1 MPPKL
6 AQWLLR
12 WTLPEGAAGD
22 TILGDLLEE
31 FRERTIDGR
40 NAALWYWLEAVSVSL
55 RYRGRD
61 RRRARRH
68 ARSTMRF
75 SGVWQSILSD
85 IRYAGRTLR
94 TSPVFVA
101 VAVLSIALGVGANT
115 AIFTLVD
122 QVLLRQLPVTRPHE
136 LVLVT
141 VRGTQ
146 YGSAWGDGNEL
157 SYPMYEDLRG
167 HNEVFTG
174 LFCRFGI
181 ALSLNAGDRI
191 ERVASELVSGTYFPT
206 LGVTAARGRVI
217 EPGDDTAASPE
228 PIVVLSHAY
237 WSSRFAADPA
247 VVGRTLLVNNNRL
260 TVIGVAPPAFH
271 GTNLGNATQVFV
283 ALRLAPSVVGGPLTT
298 ALENRRMRWLNVF
311 GRLRPGLTPT
321 QAQAA
326 LQPFYSSRLAFEER
340 EPAFARA
347 SATVRSK
354 FLQGTLAVRPAGEGK
369 SDLRRQLS
377 TPLWA
382 LMGIV
387 GMVLLIAC
395 ANVASLLLARA
406 TSRQREMAIRLAI
419 GASRRRIVQQL
430 LIESV
435 LLALIGGA
443 AGLAFAGWGSRLL
456 LGFFVSADRILTV
469 STAPDG
475 RVLAFTLAVS
485 AITGV
490 LFGLAPAWQSAAPA
504 ISPTLQSEAPSVGGG
519 RSRLRRV
526 LVVSQV
532 ALSLVLLIG
541 AGLFVRTLHNL
552 VTADA
557 GFDTAHILSFTV
569 DPGENGYDGMRAKQ
583 FMKSMVARLQAS
595 PGAVA
600 AGVATQGVLEG
611 GSWNM
616 AMTIEG
622 RPADSGQRRLTL
634 NNMIS
639 PGYFNAMGMHLASGR
654 AFDDRDQRMTTA
666 RHGNDA
672 FRENDAFRVAIA
684 NEAFVKQYLEGERA
698 VGRRVGFGNDPGTP
712 TPIVIVGVVSDAKY
726 TSVRDAIR
734 PQLFFPILESSDAR
748 NLVVYLRTSADPAA
762 MVGTARAVIHD
773 IDPILPL
780 HDVHTLEQKLDQSLA
795 NERLLA
801 SLSAIFGLLATLL
814 AMVGLYGVVAYMVT
828 KRTREIGIRM
838 AIGAR
843 ARDVLWLILRDVVWI
858 VAAGIALALPLA
870 WVSTRLV
877 QGQLYGVTPIDPAAI
892 AAAVGVLLIVAAI
905 AGLIPARRAAR
916 MNPTA
921 ALRHD

>member
-1 MPPKL
+1 
-6 AQWLLR
+6 
-12 WTLPEGAAGD
+12 
-22 TILGDLLEE
+22 
-31 FRERTIDGR
+31 
-40 NAALWYWLEAVSVSL
+40 
-55 RYRGRD
+55 
-61 RRRARRH
+61 
-68 ARSTMRF
+68 MRF
-75 SGVWQSILSD
+75 SGIWQSILSD

-94 TSPVFVA
+94 KSPAFVG

-115 AIFTLVD
+115 AVFTLVD
-122 QVLLRQLPVTRPHE
+122 QVLLQQLPVSRPHE

-146 YGSAWGDGNEL
+146 YGSGWGDGNEL
-157 SYPMYEDLRG
+157 SYPMYEDLNG
-167 HNEVFTG
+167 HNAVFSG
-174 LFCRFGI
+174 MFCRFAI
-181 ALSLNAGDRI
+181 ALSLNGDGRT
-191 ERVASELVSGTYFPT
+191 ERVAGELVSGTYFST
-206 LGVTAARGRVI
+206 LGVTAARGRLI
-217 EPGDDTAASPE
+217 ERGDDTAANLE
-228 PIVVLSHAY
+228 PVVVLSHAY
-237 WSSRFAADPA
+237 WTSRFAADPGI
-247 VVGRTLLVNNNRL
+247 VGRTLLVNNNRL
-260 TVIGVAPPAFH
+260 TVIGIAQPAFQ

-283 ALRLAPSVVGGPLTT
+283 PIRLAPSVIGGPLTN

-311 GRLRPGLTPT
+311 GRLRPGRTPA

-326 LQPFYSSRLAFEER
+326 LQPFYSSRLAYEER

-354 FLQGTLAVRPAGEGK
+354 FLQGTLAVNPASEGK

-377 TPLWA
+377 NPLWA

-395 ANVASLLLARA
+395 ANVANLLLARA
-406 TSRQREMAIRLAI
+406 TTREREVAIRLAI

-443 AGLAFAGWGSRLL
+443 AGLVFAGWGSRLL

-469 STAPDG
+469 STSPDG
-475 RVLAFTLAVS
+475 RVLVFTLAVS
-485 AITGV
+485 AVTGV

-504 ISPTLQSEAPSVGGG
+504 ISPTLQSEAPSAGGG
-519 RSRLRRV
+519 RSRLRRL

-541 AGLFVRTLHNL
+541 AGLFIRTLHNL

-569 DPGENGYDGMRAKQ
+569 DPGENGYNGVRTKQ
-583 FMKSMVARLQAS
+583 FMKSMAERLQAS
-595 PGAVA
+595 PGVIA
-600 AGVATQGVLEG
+600 AGVASHGLLEG
-611 GSWNM
+611 GSWNS
-616 AMTIEG
+616 AITIEG
-622 RPADSGQRRLTL
+622 RPLDSGRPRLTL

-639 PGYFNAMGMHLASGR
+639 PGYFNAMSMRLVSGR
-654 AFDDRDQRMTTA
+654 AFDDRDERITPA
-666 RHGNDA
+666 PLGNS
-672 FRENDAFRVAIA
+672 AFRVAIA
-684 NEAFVKQYLEGERA
+684 NEAFVKQYLEGETA
-698 VGRRVGFGNDPGTP
+698 VGRRVGFGNDPSTP
-712 TPIVIVGVVSDAKY
+712 TPMEIVGVVSDAKY
-726 TSVRDAIR
+726 TSVRDEIQ
-734 PQLFFPILESSDAR
+734 PQLFFPILESDEPR

-762 MVGTARAVIHD
+762 MVGTARGVVHD
-773 IDPILPL
+773 IDSGLPL

-838 AIGAR
+838 AIGAL

-858 VAAGIALALPLA
+858 VAAGVGLALPLA
-870 WVSTRLV
+870 WASTRLV

-892 AAAVGVLLIVAAI
+892 AAALCVLLIVATI
-905 AGLIPARRAAR
+905 AGLIPASRAAR
-916 MNPTA
+916 MNPTT

>member
-1 MPPKL
+1 MSPRTPPRL
-6 AQWLLR
+6 ARWLLR
-12 WTLPEGAAGD
+12 MTLPEGAAGK

-31 FRERTIDGR
+31 FRERSTDGR
-40 NAALWYWLEAVSVSL
+40 GSVLWYCREALSVSL

-61 RRRARRH
+61 RRRARRD

-75 SGVWQSILSD
+75 SGFWQSILSD

-94 TSPVFVA
+94 QSPAFVA
-101 VAVLSIALGVGANT
+101 VAVLSIAMGVGANT

-122 QVLLRQLPVTRPHE
+122 QVLLRQLPVARPHE

-146 YGSAWGDGNEL
+146 YGSGWGDGNEL

-167 HNEVFTG
+167 HNEAFSG
-174 LFCRFGI
+174 MFCRFGI
-181 ALSLNAGDRI
+181 ALSLSADDRT

-206 LGVTAARGRVI
+206 LGVTAVRGRLI
-217 EPGDDTAASPE
+217 EPDDDTAANPQ
-228 PIVVLSHAY
+228 PVVVLSHAY
-237 WSSRFAADPA
+237 WTSRFAADPA

-260 TVIGVAPPAFH
+260 TVVGVAQPAFH

-283 ALRLAPSVVGGPLTT
+283 PIRLAPPVIGGPLTT
-298 ALENRRMRWLNVF
+298 ALEDRRMRWLNVF

-321 QAQAA
+321 QAQAS
-326 LQPFYSSRLAFEER
+326 LQPFYSSRLAYEER

-347 SATVRSK
+347 SAAVRSK

-369 SDLRRQLS
+369 SDLRRQLA

-395 ANVASLLLARA
+395 ANVANLLLARA
-406 TSRQREMAIRLAI
+406 TTRRREVAIRLAI

-469 STAPDG
+469 STSPDG
-475 RVLAFTLAVS
+475 RVLVFTLAVS
-485 AITGV
+485 AVTGV

-504 ISPTLQSEAPSVGGG
+504 ISPALQSEAPSVGGG

-541 AGLFVRTLHNL
+541 AGLFIRTLHNL
-552 VTADA
+552 VTTDA

-569 DPGENGYDGMRAKQ
+569 DPGENGYDALRAKQ
-583 FMKSMVARLQAS
+583 FLKRMVERLQTS
-595 PGAVA
+595 PGVIA
-600 AGVATQGVLEG
+600 AGVATHGLLDG
-611 GSWNM
+611 GSWNT

-622 RPADSGQRRLTL
+622 RPDSGQRRLTL
-634 NNMIS
+634 NNMIT
-639 PGYFNAMGMHLASGR
+639 PGYFNAMSMRLVSGR
-654 AFDDRDQRMTTA
+654 AFDDRDERLTTA
-666 RHGNDA
+666 PRGN
-672 FRENDAFRVAIA
+672 NAFRVAIA
-684 NEAFVKQYLEGERA
+684 NEAFVKQYLEGESA
-698 VGRRVGFGNDPGTP
+698 IGRHVGFGNDPGTP
-712 TPIVIVGVVSDAKY
+712 TPIEIVGVVSDAKY
-726 TSVRDAIR
+726 TSVRDEIR
-734 PQLFFPILESSDAR
+734 PQLFFPLLEWADPR
-748 NLVVYLRTSADPAA
+748 NFVVFLRANAEPAA
-762 MVGTARAVIHD
+762 MVPTARAVIHD
-773 IDPILPL
+773 LDPMLPL
-780 HDVHTLEQKLDQSLA
+780 HDVHTLEQKLHQSLA

-828 KRTREIGIRM
+828 RRTREIGIRI
-838 AIGAR
+838 AIGAL
-843 ARDVLWLILRDVVWI
+843 ARDVAWLILRDVVWI
-858 VAAGIALALPLA
+858 VGAGIALALPLA
-870 WVSTRLV
+870 WASTRLV
-877 QGQLYGVTPIDPAAI
+877 QGQLYGVTPIDPTAI
-892 AAAVGVLLIVAAI
+892 TAAVCVLLIVATI

>member
-1 MPPKL
+1 VRLRTPPKL

-12 WTLPEGAAGD
+12 RTLPEGSAGD

-31 FRERTIDGR
+31 FRERTADGQ
-40 NAALWYWLEAVSVSL
+40 NAALWYWLEAVSVSV

-61 RRRARRH
+61 RRRARRL
-68 ARSTMRF
+68 ARSTMRI
-75 SGVWQSILSD
+75 SGFWQSILSD

-94 TSPVFVA
+94 QSPAFLA

-122 QVLLRQLPVTRPHE
+122 QVLLRQLPVTRPEE
-136 LVLVT
+136 LTLVT

-146 YGSAWGDGNEL
+146 YGSGWGDGNEL

-174 LFCRFGI
+174 MFCRFGI
-181 ALSLNAGDRI
+181 GLSLNADERI

-217 EPGDDTAASPE
+217 EPDDDTAGNPE
-228 PIVVLSHAY
+228 PVVVLSHAY
-237 WSSRFAADPA
+237 WISRFAADPA
-247 VVGRTLLVNNNRL
+247 VVGRTLRLSNNPF
-260 TVIGVAPPAFH
+260 TVIGVAQPAFH

-283 ALRLAPSVVGGPLTT
+283 PIRLAASVVGGPLTT
-298 ALENRRMRWLNVF
+298 ALEDRRMRWLNVF
-311 GRLRPGLTPT
+311 GRLRSGLTPT
-321 QAQAA
+321 QAQAG
-326 LQPFYSSRLAFEER
+326 LQPFYSSRLAVEER
-340 EPAFARA
+340 EPAFSRA
-347 SATVRSK
+347 PATVRSK
-354 FLQGTLAVRPAGEGK
+354 FLQGTIVVNPAGEGK
-369 SDLRRQLS
+369 SDLRRQLT

-395 ANVASLLLARA
+395 ANVANLLLARA
-406 TSRQREMAIRLAI
+406 TTRQREVAIRLAI

-443 AGLAFAGWGSRLL
+443 AGLVFAGWGSRLL
-456 LGFFVSADRILTV
+456 LGFFANPDRILTV
-469 STAPDG
+469 STSPDG

-504 ISPTLQSEAPSVGGG
+504 IAPTLQSEAPSVGGG

-541 AGLFVRTLHNL
+541 AGLFIRTLHNL
-552 VTADA
+552 ISADA
-557 GFDTAHILSFTV
+557 GFDTAHILSFIV
-569 DPGENGYDGMRAKQ
+569 DPGENGYDAARAKQ
-583 FMKSMVARLQAS
+583 FLKGMVERLQAS
-595 PGAVA
+595 PGVIA
-600 AGVATQGVLEG
+600 AGAATHGLLEG
-611 GSWNM
+611 GSWNTG
-616 AMTIEG
+616 MTIEG
-622 RPADSGQRRLTL
+622 RPLDSGQRRLTL
-634 NNMIS
+634 NNMIT
-639 PGYFNAMGMHLASGR
+639 PGYFNAMSMHLVSGR
-654 AFDDRDQRMTTA
+654 AFGSGDERMATA
-666 RHGNDA
+666 PRGTS
-672 FRENDAFRVAIA
+672 AFRVAIA
-684 NEAFVKQYLEGERA
+684 NEMFVKQYLDGEPA
-698 VGRRVGFGNDPGTP
+698 LGRHVGFGSDPGTP
-712 TPIVIVGVVSDAKY
+712 TPIEIVGIVSDAKY
-726 TSVRDAIR
+726 TSVRDEIQ
-734 PQLFFPILESSDAR
+734 PQLFFPILEWGDPR
-748 NLVVYLRTSADPAA
+748 NLIVFVRTHGDPAA
-762 MVGTARAVIHD
+762 MMPTARAVIHD
-773 IDPILPL
+773 LDPVLPL

-828 KRTREIGIRM
+828 RRTREIGIRM
-838 AIGAR
+838 AIGAV
-843 ARDVLWLILRDVVWI
+843 ARDVVWLILHDVVWI

-870 WVSTRLV
+870 WASTRLL

-892 AAAVGVLLIVAAI
+892 AAAVAVLLFVAAV

-916 MNPTA
+916 MNPTT

>member
-1 MPPKL
+1 MVS
-6 AQWLLR
+6 
-12 WTLPEGAAGD
+12 AA
-22 TILGDLLEE
+22 
-31 FRERTIDGR
+31 
-40 NAALWYWLEAVSVSL
+40 EA
-55 RYRGRD
+55 
-61 RRRARRH
+61 
-68 ARSTMRF
+68 
-75 SGVWQSILSD
+75 
-85 IRYAGRTLR
+85 
-94 TSPVFVA
+94 
-101 VAVLSIALGVGANT
+101 
-115 AIFTLVD
+115 
-122 QVLLRQLPVTRPHE
+122 HE

-157 SYPMYEDLRG
+157 SHPMYEDLRD
-167 HNEVFTG
+167 HNDVFTAM
-174 LFCRFGI
+174 FCRFGI
-181 ALSLNAGDRI
+181 ALSLNTDERI

-228 PIVVLSHAY
+228 PVVVLSHAY
-237 WSSRFAADPA
+237 WTSRFAADPA

-260 TVIGVAPPAFH
+260 TVVGVAQPAFH

-283 ALRLAPSVVGGPLTT
+283 PIRLAPSVVGGPLTT
-298 ALENRRMRWLNVF
+298 ALDNRRMRWLNVF
-311 GRLRPGLTPT
+311 GRLRPSLTAT

-326 LQPFYSSRLAFEER
+326 LQPFYSSRLADEER

-347 SATVRSK
+347 SATIRSK
-354 FLQGTLAVRPAGEGK
+354 FLQGTLVVRPAGEGK
-369 SDLRRQLS
+369 SDLRRQLA

-382 LMGIV
+382 LMSIV

-395 ANVASLLLARA
+395 ANVANLLLARA
-406 TSRQREMAIRLAI
+406 TTRQREIAIRLAI

-456 LGFFVSADRILTV
+456 LGFFADADRILTV
-469 STAPDG
+469 STSPDG

-485 AITGV
+485 AVTGV

-504 ISPTLQSEAPSVGGG
+504 ISPTLQSEAAGVGGG
-519 RSRLRRV
+519 RGRLRRL

-541 AGLFVRTLHNL
+541 AGLFIRTLHNL

-569 DPGENGYDGMRAKQ
+569 DPGENGYDAIRARQ
-583 FMKSMVARLQAS
+583 FVKSMVERLQAS
-595 PGAVA
+595 PGVIA
-600 AGVATQGVLEG
+600 AGAATHGLLEG
-611 GSWNM
+611 GSWNT
-616 AMTIEG
+616 AMTIAG

-634 NNMIS
+634 NNMIT
-639 PGYFNAMGMHLASGR
+639 PGYFNAMSMRLVSGR
-654 AFDDRDQRMTTA
+654 AFDDRDERTTT
-666 RHGNDA
+666 
-672 FRENDAFRVAIA
+672 DAFRVAIA
-684 NEAFVKQYLEGERA
+684 NEAFVKQYLEGESA
-698 VGRRVGFGNDPGTP
+698 IGRHVGFGNDPGTP
-712 TPIVIVGVVSDAKY
+712 TPIEIVGVVSDAKY
-726 TSVRDAIR
+726 TSVRDEIR
-734 PQLFFPILESSDAR
+734 PQLFFPIFESDPR
-748 NLVVYLRTSADPAA
+748 NFIMFLRTSAEPAA
-762 MVGTARAVIHD
+762 IVPTARAVVHD
-773 IDPILPL
+773 LDPILPL
-780 HDVHTLEQKLDQSLA
+780 HDVHTLEQKRNQSLA

-838 AIGAR
+838 AIGAL
-843 ARDVLWLILRDVVWI
+843 ARDVLWLILGDVVWI
-858 VAAGIALALPLA
+858 VAAGIALALPFA

-877 QGQLYGVTPIDPAAI
+877 QGQLYGVTPIDPTAI
-892 AAAVGVLLIVAAI
+892 AAAVSVLLIVATI

-916 MNPTA
+916 MNPTT
-921 ALRHD
+921 ALRHE

>member
-12 WTLPEGAAGD
+12 STLPAGAPGE

-31 FRERTIDGR
+31 FRDRATDR
-40 NAALWYWLEAVSVSL
+40 PSAAFWYWREALSLSL

-61 RRRARRH
+61 RRRARRD

-75 SGVWQSILSD
+75 SGICQSILSD
-85 IRYAGRTLR
+85 IRYASRTLR
-94 TSPVFVA
+94 QSPVFVA

-146 YGSAWGDGNEL
+146 YGGAWGDGNEL
-157 SYPMYEDLRG
+157 SYPMYEDLRW
-167 HNEVFTG
+167 HNEVFSG
-174 LFCRFGI
+174 MFCRFGI
-181 ALSLNAGDRI
+181 TLSLNADSRI
-191 ERVASELVSGTYFPT
+191 EHVASELVSGTYFQT
-206 LGVTAARGRVI
+206 LSVTAARGRMI
-217 EPGDDTAASPE
+217 EPADDTAAHPE
-228 PIVVLSHAY
+228 PVVVLSHAY
-237 WSSRFAADPA
+237 WTSRFAADPA
-247 VVGRTLLVNNNRL
+247 VIGRTLLVSNNRL
-260 TVIGVAPPAFH
+260 TIIGVARPAFH
-271 GTNLGNATQVFV
+271 GTNLGNATQIFV
-283 ALRLAPSVVGGPLTT
+283 PIRLAPVVMGGPLTT
-298 ALENRRMRWLNVF
+298 AIGDRRMRWLNVF
-311 GRLRPGLTPT
+311 GRLRPNITAAE
-321 QAQAA
+321 AQAS

-347 SATVRSK
+347 SADVRSK
-354 FLQGTLAVRPAGEGK
+354 FLQGTLAVTPAGEGK
-369 SDLRRQLS
+369 SDLRRQLA

-395 ANVASLLLARA
+395 ANVANLLLARA
-406 TSRQREMAIRLAI
+406 TTRQREVAIRLAI

-430 LIESV
+430 MIESV

-443 AGLAFAGWGSRLL
+443 AGLLFAGWGSRLL
-456 LGFFVSADRILTV
+456 LGFFADANRILTV
-469 STAPDG
+469 STSPDG
-475 RVLAFTLAVS
+475 RVLAFTLVVS
-485 AITGV
+485 AVTGV

-519 RSRLRRV
+519 RSRLRRA

-541 AGLFVRTLHNL
+541 AGLFVRTLYNL
-552 VTADA
+552 VSTDA

-569 DPGENGYDGMRAKQ
+569 DPSENGYDAIRSKQ
-583 FMKSMVARLQAS
+583 FMKSLIERLQAS
-595 PGAVA
+595 PGVIA
-600 AGVATQGVLEG
+600 AGVATHGLLEG
-611 GSWNM
+611 GSWNT

-622 RPADSGQRRLTL
+622 RPDSGQRRLTL
-634 NNMIS
+634 NNMIT
-639 PGYFNAMGMHLASGR
+639 PGYFNAMSMRLVSGR
-654 AFDDRDQRMTTA
+654 LFGSGDERMTAAPRGTS
-666 RHGNDA
+666 
-672 FRENDAFRVAIA
+672 AFRVAIA
-684 NEAFVKQYLEGERA
+684 NEAFVKQYLGGESA
-698 VGRRVGFGNDPGTP
+698 LGRHVGFGNDPGTP
-712 TPIVIVGVVSDAKY
+712 TPIEIVGVVSDAKY
-726 TSVRDAIR
+726 TSVRDEIR
-734 PQLFFPILESSDAR
+734 PQLFFPVLE
-748 NLVVYLRTSADPAA
+748 SADPRMLVVIMRTHAEPSA
-762 MVGTARAVIHD
+762 MVPAARAVIHD
-773 IDPILPL
+773 LDPILPL
-780 HDVHTLEQKLDQSLA
+780 QNVQPLEQTLDRSLA

-814 AMVGLYGVVAYMVT
+814 AMVGLYGVVAYTVT

-838 AIGAR
+838 AIGAL
-843 ARDVLWLILRDVVWI
+843 ARDIAWLVLRDVVWI

-870 WVSTRLV
+870 WASTRLV
-877 QGQLYGVTPIDPAAI
+877 QGQLYGVTPIDPTAI
-892 AAAVGVLLIVAAI
+892 AAAVSVLLIVATI

-916 MNPTA
+916 LNPTA

>member
-1 MPPKL
+1 VKPLTPPAL

-12 WTLPEGAAGD
+12 MTLPQGPAGT

-31 FRERTIDGR
+31 FRQRTGDGR
-40 NAALWYWLEAVSVSL
+40 SAAFWYWREALSVSV

-61 RRRARRH
+61 RRRAPRDS
-68 ARSTMRF
+68 RSTMRF
-75 SGVWQSILSD
+75 SAMWHSILSD

-94 TSPVFVA
+94 KSPAFAA

-115 AIFTLVD
+115 AVFTLVD
-122 QVLLRQLPVTRPHE
+122 QVLLRQLPVIRPHE

-141 VRGTQ
+141 VQGTQ
-146 YGSAWGDGNEL
+146 YGSGWGDGNEL
-157 SYPMYEDLRG
+157 SYPMYEDLRD

-174 LFCRFGI
+174 MLCRFAI
-181 ALSLNAGDRI
+181 LVSLSADDRA
-191 ERVASELVSGTYFPT
+191 ERVASELVSGSYFSA
-206 LGVTAARGRVI
+206 LGVAAARGRVI
-217 EPGDDTAASPE
+217 EPADDAAANPQ
-228 PIVVLSHAY
+228 PVVVLSHTY
-237 WSSRFAADPA
+237 WTSRFAADPA
-247 VVGRTLLVNNNRL
+247 VVGKTLLVNNNRL
-260 TVIGVAPPAFH
+260 TVIGVAQPAFH

-283 ALRLAPSVVGGPLTT
+283 PMRLAPAVVGGPLTT
-298 ALENRRMRWLNVF
+298 ALEDRRIRWLNVF
-311 GRLRPGLTPT
+311 GRLRPGLTPA
-321 QAQAA
+321 QAQAS

-347 SATVRSK
+347 SSTVRSE
-354 FLQGTLAVRPAGEGK
+354 FLRGAIVVQPAGEGK
-369 SDLRRQLS
+369 SDLRRQLA

-395 ANVASLLLARA
+395 ANVANLLLARA
-406 TSRQREMAIRLAI
+406 TTRQREVAIRLAI

-435 LLALIGGA
+435 LLALMGGA
-443 AGLAFAGWGSRLL
+443 AGLVFAGWGSRLL

-469 STAPDG
+469 STSPDG

-485 AITGV
+485 AVTGV
-490 LFGLAPAWQSAAPA
+490 LFGVAPAWQSAAPA
-504 ISPTLQSEAPSVGGG
+504 IAANLQSEAPSARGG

-552 VTADA
+552 VAADA

-569 DPGENGYDGMRAKQ
+569 DPGENGYNAVRAKQ
-583 FMKSMVARLQAS
+583 FIKSVVERLQAS
-595 PGAVA
+595 PGVIA
-600 AGVATQGVLEG
+600 AGVGTHGLLEG
-611 GSWNM
+611 GSWNT

-639 PGYFNAMGMHLASGR
+639 PGYFSAMSMRLVSGR
-654 AFDDRDQRMTTA
+654 GFDDRDERLTA
-666 RHGNDA
+666 PRGTS
-672 FRENDAFRVAIA
+672 AFRVAIA
-684 NEAFVKQYLEGERA
+684 NEAFVKQYLEGEPA
-698 VGRRVGFGNDPGTP
+698 VGRRVGFGTDPDTP
-712 TPIVIVGVVSDAKY
+712 TPIEIVGVVSDAKY
-726 TSVRDAIR
+726 TSVRDEIQ
-734 PQLFFPILESSDAR
+734 PQLFFPILEWGDPR
-748 NLVVYLRTSADPAA
+748 NLVVYLRTTADPAA

-773 IDPILPL
+773 IDPVLPL
-780 HDVHTLEQKLDQSLA
+780 HDVQTLDQKLDQSLA

-838 AIGAR
+838 AIGAL
-843 ARDVLWLILRDVVWI
+843 AHDVAWLILRDVVWI
-858 VAAGIALALPLA
+858 VGAGIALALPLA
-870 WVSTRLV
+870 WASTRLV
-877 QGQLYGVTPIDPAAI
+877 QGQLYGVTPIDPLAI
-892 AAAVGVLLIVAAI
+892 AAAVSVLLLVAAI

-916 MNPTA
+916 MNPIA
-921 ALRHD
+921 ALRQD

>member
-1 MPPKL
+1 MRPRTPPKL

-12 WTLPEGAAGD
+12 WTLPEGAAGE

-31 FRERTIDGR
+31 FRERTTDGR

-85 IRYAGRTLR
+85 VRYGGRTLR
-94 TSPVFVA
+94 KSPAFVA

-141 VRGTQ
+141 VGGTQ

-174 LFCRFGI
+174 MFSRFGI
-181 ALSLNAGDRI
+181 ALSLNADDRI
-191 ERVASELVSGTYFPT
+191 ERVAGELVSGTYFST

-217 EPGDDTAASPE
+217 EPSDDTAASPE
-228 PIVVLSHAY
+228 PVVVLSHAY
-237 WSSRFAADPA
+237 WNSRFAADPS

-260 TVIGVAPPAFH
+260 TVVGVAQPAFH

-283 ALRLAPSVVGGPLTT
+283 PIRLVPSVIGGPLTT

-311 GRLRPGLTPT
+311 GRLRPSLTTT

-326 LQPFYSSRLAFEER
+326 LQPFYSSRLADEAR
-340 EPAFARA
+340 EAAFARA
-347 SATVRSK
+347 SATIRSK
-354 FLQGTLAVRPAGEGK
+354 FLQGTLVVRPAAEGK
-369 SDLRRQLS
+369 SDLRRQLT

-382 LMGIV
+382 LMSIV

-395 ANVASLLLARA
+395 ANVANLLLARA
-406 TSRQREMAIRLAI
+406 TTRQREVAIRLAI

-443 AGLAFAGWGSRLL
+443 AGLAFAGWGARLL
-456 LGFFVSADRILTV
+456 LGFFANADRILTV
-469 STAPDG
+469 PTSPDG

-485 AITGV
+485 AVTGV
-490 LFGLAPAWQSAAPA
+490 LFGLAPARQSAAA
-504 ISPTLQSEAPSVGGG
+504 ALSPTLRSEAASVGGG
-519 RSRLRRV
+519 RGRLRRL

-541 AGLFVRTLHNL
+541 AGLFIRTLHNL

-569 DPGENGYDGMRAKQ
+569 DPGENGYDAIRAKQ
-583 FMKSMVARLQAS
+583 FVKSMIERLQAS
-595 PGAVA
+595 PGVIA
-600 AGVATQGVLEG
+600 AGAATHGLLEG
-611 GSWNM
+611 GSWNT

-634 NNMIS
+634 NNMITS
-639 PGYFNAMGMHLASGR
+639 GYFSAMGMRLVSGR
-654 AFDDRDQRMTTA
+654 AFDDRDD
-666 RHGNDA
+666 GSG
-672 FRENDAFRVAIA
+672 AFRVAIA
-684 NEAFVKQYLEGERA
+684 NAAFVKQYLEGESA
-698 VGRRVGFGNDPGTP
+698 IGRHVGFGNDPGTP
-712 TPIVIVGVVSDAKY
+712 TPIEIVGVVSDAKY
-726 TSVRDAIR
+726 TSVRDEIR
-734 PQLFFPILESSDAR
+734 PQLFFPIFESDPR
-748 NLVVYLRTSADPAA
+748 NFIMFVRTSAEPAA
-762 MVGTARAVIHD
+762 MVPTARAVVHD
-773 IDPILPL
+773 LDPILPL
-780 HDVHTLEQKLDQSLA
+780 HDVHSLAQKLDQSLA

-828 KRTREIGIRM
+828 TRTREIGIRM
-838 AIGAR
+838 AIGAL
-843 ARDVLWLILRDVVWI
+843 ARDVLWLILRDVVRI

-870 WVSTRLV
+870 WMSTRLV
-877 QGQLYGVTPIDPAAI
+877 QEQLYGVTPIDPTAI
-892 AAAVGVLLIVAAI
+892 AAAVSVLLIVASI

>member
-1 MPPKL
+1 MTPRTPPTL

-12 WTLPEGAAGD
+12 MTLPEGAAGT

-31 FRERTIDGR
+31 FRERTTDGR
-40 NAALWYWLEAVSVSL
+40 SAALWYWREALSVSL

-61 RRRARRH
+61 RRRARND

-75 SGVWQSILSD
+75 SGIWQSILSD
-85 IRYAGRTLR
+85 IRYASRTLR
-94 TSPVFVA
+94 QSPAFVA

-122 QVLLRQLPVTRPHE
+122 QVLLRQLPVARPHE

-146 YGSAWGDGNEL
+146 YGSAWGEGNEL
-157 SYPMYEDLRG
+157 SYPMYEDLRDR
-167 HNEVFTG
+167 NDVFTG
-174 LFCRFGI
+174 MFCRFGI
-181 ALSLNAGDRI
+181 ALSLSAADRT

-206 LGVTAARGRVI
+206 LGITAARGRVI
-217 EPGDDTAASPE
+217 APDDDTAANPQ

-237 WSSRFAADPA
+237 WTSRFAADPA
-247 VVGRTLLVNNNRL
+247 VVGRTLLANNNRL
-260 TVIGVAPPAFH
+260 TVIGVAQPAFH
-271 GTNLGNATQVFV
+271 GTNLGNATQVF
-283 ALRLAPSVVGGPLTT
+283 LPMRLAPSVIGGPLTT
-298 ALENRRMRWLNVF
+298 ALEDRRMRWLNVF
-311 GRLRPGLTPT
+311 GRLRPGLTAT
-321 QAQAA
+321 QAQAS
-326 LQPFYSSRLAFEER
+326 LQPFYSSRLAYEER

-354 FLQGTLAVRPAGEGK
+354 FLQGTLVVRPAGEGK
-369 SDLRRQLS
+369 SDLRRQLA

-395 ANVASLLLARA
+395 ANVANLLLARA
-406 TSRQREMAIRLAI
+406 TTRQREVAIRLAI

-435 LLALIGGA
+435 LLALVGGA

-456 LGFFVSADRILTV
+456 LGFFVNADRILTV
-469 STAPDG
+469 STSPDG
-475 RVLAFTLAVS
+475 RILAFTLAVS
-485 AITGV
+485 AVTGV
-490 LFGLAPAWQSAAPA
+490 LFGLAPAWQSAAPV
-504 ISPTLQSEAPSVGGG
+504 ISRTLQSEAASAGGG
-519 RSRLRRV
+519 RGRLRRA

-541 AGLFVRTLHNL
+541 AGLFIRTLHNL

-569 DPGENGYDGMRAKQ
+569 DPGENGYDAARAKQ
-583 FMKSMVARLQAS
+583 FVKSMVERLQSS
-595 PGAVA
+595 PGVVA
-600 AGVATQGVLEG
+600 AGAATHGLLEG
-611 GSWNM
+611 GSWNT

-634 NNMIS
+634 NNMIT
-639 PGYFNAMGMHLASGR
+639 PGYFNAMSMRLVSGR
-654 AFDDRDQRMTTA
+654 AFDDRDERLTA
-666 RHGNDA
+666 APRGN
-672 FRENDAFRVAIA
+672 NAFRVAIA
-684 NEAFVKQYLEGERA
+684 NEAFVKQYLEGESA
-698 VGRRVGFGNDPGTP
+698 IGRHVGFGNDPGTP
-712 TPIVIVGVVSDAKY
+712 MPIEIVGVVSDAKY
-726 TSVRDAIR
+726 TSVRDEIR
-734 PQLFFPILESSDAR
+734 PQLFFPAFESDPR
-748 NLVVYLRTSADPAA
+748 NFIVFLRTNAEPAA
-762 MVGTARAVIHD
+762 MVPTARAVVHD
-773 IDPILPL
+773 LDPILPL

-801 SLSAIFGLLATLL
+801 TLSAIFGLLATLL

-838 AIGAR
+838 AIGAL
-843 ARDVLWLILRDVVWI
+843 ARDVAWLILRDVVWI

-870 WVSTRLV
+870 WASMRLV
-877 QGQLYGVTPIDPAAI
+877 QGQLYGVTPIDPTAI
-892 AAAVGVLLIVAAI
+892 AAAVSVLLIVATI

-916 MNPTA
+916 MNPTT